1 MHYLTILDSH
11 RDEWRKYLLKM
22 GAQSNIDDIIQDSY
36 LRVDYYKLE
45 NKIIKDGGKVNKTYF
60 WCVLHTVWLNSVKV
74 DNRMRYVQIDELVNT
89 IPTDKE
95 NNLFE
100 GASESVFK
108 KLYNEIDKLDNEG
121 EYPYNKE
128 MLMLYVNSGLSM
140 RGIRDKTTIGLSSIY
155 NTISKCRK
163 QIEKAIGEDFNN
175 LITKNYEEIT

>member
-1 MHYLTILDSH
+1 
-11 RDEWRKYLLKM
+11 M
-22 GAQSNIDDIIQDSY
+22 GAKSNIEDIIQDSY

-74 DNRMRYVQIDELVNT
+74 DNRMKSVQIDELANT
-89 IPTDKE
+89 IPADKE

-108 KLYNEIDKLDNEG
+108 KLYAEIENLDNES

-140 RGIRDKTTIGLSSIY
+140 RGIRDKTNIGLSSIY

-163 QIEKAIGEDFNN
+163 QIEKAIGEDFDN
-175 LITKNYEEIT
+175 LINENYEKIKIK

>member
-1 MHYLTILDSH
+1 
-11 RDEWRKYLLKM
+11 M
-22 GAQSNIDDIIQDSY
+22 GAESNIDDIIQDSY
-36 LRVDYYKLE
+36 LRVDYYNLE
-45 NKIIKDGGKVNKTYF
+45 NKIVKDGGKVNKTYF

-74 DNRMRYVQIDELVNT
+74 DNRMRSVHIDELVNT

-100 GASESVFK
+100 GASESLFK
-108 KLYNEIDKLDNEG
+108 KLYSEIDNLDNEG

-140 RGIRDKTTIGLSSIY
+140 RGIRDKTNIGLSSIY

-175 LITKNYEEIT
+175 LITENYEEIT

>member
-22 GAQSNIDDIIQDSY
+22 GAESNIDDIIQDSY

-45 NKIIKDGGKVNKTYF
+45 DKIIKDGGKVNKTYF

-74 DNRMRYVQIDELVNT
+74 DNRMRGVQIDELVNT
-89 IPTDKE
+89 IAADEDSK
-95 NNLFE
+95 LFE
-100 GASESVFK
+100 GANELLFE
-108 KLYNEIDKLDNEG
+108 KLYAEIEKLDDEG

-140 RGIRDKTTIGLSSIY
+140 RGIRDRTNIGLSSIY

-163 QIEKAIGEDFNN
+163 QIERAMVEDFDN
-175 LITKNYEEIT
+175 LITENYEKII

>member
-1 MHYLTILDSH
+1 
-11 RDEWRKYLLKM
+11 M
-22 GAQSNIDDIIQDSY
+22 GAESNIDDIIQDSY
-36 LRVDYYKLE
+36 LRVDYYNLE

-74 DNRMRYVQIDELVNT
+74 DNRMRSVQIDELVNT

-100 GASESVFK
+100 GASESLFK
-108 KLYNEIDKLDNEG
+108 KLYSEIDNLDNEG

-140 RGIRDKTTIGLSSIY
+140 RGIRDKTKIGLSSIY

-163 QIEKAIGEDFNN
+163 QIQKAIGEDFDN
-175 LITKNYEEIT
+175 LINENYEEIS